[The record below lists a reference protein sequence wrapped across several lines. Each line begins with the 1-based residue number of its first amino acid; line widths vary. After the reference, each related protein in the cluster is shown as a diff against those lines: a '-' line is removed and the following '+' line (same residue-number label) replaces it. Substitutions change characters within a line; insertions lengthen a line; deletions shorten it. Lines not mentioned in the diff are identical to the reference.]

1 MPRRK
6 EFKYEYEG
14 GRDDFHYEESGATSE
29 ELQHKE
35 NCNWIYGDC
44 DCGMSRNRQL
54 RRAGQRRLVK

>member
-6 EFKYEYEG
+6 EFRYEYAG

-44 DCGMSRNRQL
+44 DCGMSEIDSYDVPDN
-54 RRAGQRRLVK
+54 GDW